1 MKNNFFKNKSVLING
16 ETVSLGYCFT
26 KYLIEKIKVKKIKFV
41 IKQIK

>member
-1 MKNNFFKNKSVLING
+1 MKNKSVLITG
-16 ETVSLGYCFT
+16 ETLSLGYYFA